1 MSPSDN
7 VVLASRKCPDNWFHN
22 TRVISWLFDNHV
34 FCLYSGPSMSR
45 LTVNV
50 TCLLSRDLRVVSRQ
64 WGITVFR
71 KDNFK
76 KMFHIGISFWCLT
89 KSRLILYKYHHR
101 PGLVNRR
108 SRGHIRMGL
117 LFTLTESNCCKFLSK
132 IHFFCL
138 FNLHT
143 CTFYASSYL
152 NYHNHVIIG

>member
-1 MSPSDN
+1 M
-7 VVLASRKCPDNWFHN
+7 VVWQSC
-22 TRVISWLFDNHV
+22 

-45 LTVNV
+45 LTAKV

-64 WGITVFR
+64 WGITVFC

-76 KMFHIGISFWCLT
+76 KMFHIWILFWCLT
-89 KSRLILYKYHHR
+89 KSRLILFKYHPR
-101 PGLVNRR
+101 PGLVKRR

-132 IHFFCL
+132 IHFYCL

-143 CTFYASSYL
+143 CTFYASYYL
-152 NYHNHVIIG
+152 NYHNQVIFGWFKKRFQGVVSHLKYK